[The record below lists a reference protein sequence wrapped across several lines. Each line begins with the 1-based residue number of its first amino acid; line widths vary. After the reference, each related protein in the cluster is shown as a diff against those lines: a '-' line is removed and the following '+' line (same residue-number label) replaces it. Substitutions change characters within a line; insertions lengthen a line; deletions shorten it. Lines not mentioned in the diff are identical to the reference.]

1 MDLSKA
7 FGCIPHDL
15 LIAKLHAYG
24 LDVDTVKFLH
34 NYLKHRKQSAAI
46 KNISSFL
53 RTRLSG
59 VSQGS
64 VLGSI
69 IFSIFIKDLFL
80 WLTKSDLHNFADG
93 NTIVVTCKNLNYL
106 LRSLEKESESVV
118 RFV

>member
-53 RTRLSG
+53 GTRLSG

-69 IFSIFIKDLFL
+69 IFNIFIKDLFL

-93 NTIVVTCKNLNYL
+93 NTIVVTCKNLNEL
-106 LRSLEKESESVV
+106 LRSLEKESESAV